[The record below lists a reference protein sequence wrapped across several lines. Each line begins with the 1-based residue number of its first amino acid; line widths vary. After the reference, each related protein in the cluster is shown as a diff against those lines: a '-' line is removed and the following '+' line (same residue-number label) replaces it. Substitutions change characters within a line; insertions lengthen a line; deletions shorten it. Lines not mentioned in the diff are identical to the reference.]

1 MRRTYR
7 TASPGTR
14 LHVLGRFLT
23 CPYLRVLDYL
33 PPQAR
38 VLDLGSGHGI
48 FAHLAAAAG
57 ARLAVALEP
66 DTRKVFLNYPAGSMR
81 VVNGY
86 REAVRG
92 RFDAVSMFDVLYR
105 FPLAEWDELFSQV
118 RACLDPGGVFL
129 LKEMDPE
136 RPGKS
141 AWNRAQETLAGWL
154 RLGLGDRFSYE
165 STAAVARRLRSAG
178 FADVEVIHIDRGF
191 PHAHVLYV
199 ARSAGDARTAS

>member
-1 MRRTYR
+1 
-7 TASPGTR
+7 
-14 LHVLGRFLT
+14 VLGRFLT

-57 ARLAVALEP
+57 AKSVVALEP

-105 FPLAEWDELFSQV
+105 FPVSEWDGLFAQV
-118 RACLDPGGVFL
+118 RSYLDPRGVFL

-136 RPGKS
+136 RAGK
-141 AWNRAQETLAGWL
+141 ATWNRVQETLAGWA

-165 STAAVARRLRSAG
+165 STAAVAGRLRSAG
-178 FADVEVIHIDRGF
+178 FAAVGGVAIDRGY
-191 PHAHVLYV
+191 PHAHVLYI
-199 ARSAGDARTAS
+199 ARSGGDALAAP